1 MGLGGSKCCKDLCST
16 EEVKKPLVD
25 PETGRVPRAGTGGG
39 GRDDEGRWGD
49 RGRRAS
55 EPVEPDP
62 AVFYSRP
69 PRSRSQRRLANN
81 DTARETASD
90 RREARARKHHHRS
103 NQKVGEETVLRFQEN
118 PAKAP
123 IVGSSSED
131 DIGAKPASATRADD
145 VSPARSVEKDEEEKN
160 WIGVCDAKLQHRVW
174 WWSITFVL
182 FFVVGMGVF
191 LGLAHGYRPEREDH
205 PTSPLYPK
213 VSVLEDEPDVVV
225 PVRHQKETTH
235 RSKETST
242 IRTPEPSA
250 GPDASTQMLR
260 EWEAMDESLWS
271 ERDHQPAR
279 WADKGVKG
287 TAESSK
293 ASAMK
298 VKERAGLAHSRKMTP
313 GGKAKERGDKPGA
326 VKRDVAP
333 PGELESID
341 SPLEDP
347 RLRADLNAAVSRLLR
362 KEIESVGT
370 DAPSSTH

>member
-90 RREARARKHHHRS
+90 RREARAREHHHRS
-103 NQKVGEETVLRFQEN
+103 NQKVGEETVLRFHQEN

-131 DIGAKPASATRADD
+131 DIGAKPASAARTDD

-205 PTSPLYPK
+205 PTSPLYPR
-213 VSVLEDEPDVVV
+213 VAVLDDEPNVAERSSHRKGGHASSEETIHATKPT
-225 PVRHQKETTH
+225 PVRI
-235 RSKETST
+235 S
-242 IRTPEPSA
+242 
-250 GPDASTQMLR
+250 STQMLR

-271 ERDHQPAR
+271 ERDQR
-279 WADKGVKG
+279 GGRRADAVKG
-287 TAESSK
+287 TAGSSK
-293 ASAMK
+293 TSAMK
-298 VKERAGLAHSRKMTP
+298 VRERAGLAHSRKMTP
-313 GGKAKERGDKPGA
+313 GGRLGPGGRKSGGAKRG
-326 VKRDVAP
+326 VAP
-333 PGELESID
+333 PGELEPID

>member
-39 GRDDEGRWGD
+39 GRDDEGREGRWGD
-49 RGRRAS
+49 RGA

-69 PRSRSQRRLANN
+69 PRSRSQRRLVNN

-103 NQKVGEETVLRFQEN
+103 NQKVGEETVLRFHQEN

-131 DIGAKPASATRADD
+131 DIGAKPASAARADD

-205 PTSPLYPK
+205 PTSPLYPR
-213 VSVLEDEPDVVV
+213 VSFLDDEPDVA
-225 PVRHQKETTH
+225 PVRHQKGGH
-235 RSKETST
+235 RSKETT
-242 IRTPEPSA
+242 MIHTPKPSA

-260 EWEAMDESLWS
+260 EWDAMDDSLWS
-271 ERDHQPAR
+271 EQRGQPGR
-279 WADKGVKG
+279 RADDGVKG
-287 TAESSK
+287 TAGSSK

-298 VKERAGLAHSRKMTP
+298 VKGTAGLAHSRKMTP
-313 GGKAKERGDKPGA
+313 GGKRRADKPGA
-326 VKRDVAP
+326 RGVAL